1 VAGQAF
7 RLYRNGQLI
16 GRARDPFLQVSVPAT
31 RAQYRLERDLDLK
44 DLTRLA
50 NVSRTRWSFT
60 SASPGGQDP
69 YAVLPI
75 LDVDYQ
81 AAPLGGRNGAV
92 AGQPVTIDLH
102 VARQEGAPPGE
113 VVAAT
118 LQLSTNDG
126 ATWREIELERVAAGH
141 YRGVLPGARLRPGTW
156 VSLRTTAR
164 DATNSRVAQALIRAF
179 PVR

>member
-1 VAGQAF
+1 M
-7 RLYRNGQLI
+7 
-16 GRARDPFLQVSVPAT
+16 
-31 RAQYRLERDLDLK
+31 
-44 DLTRLA
+44 
-50 NVSRTRWSFT
+50 
-60 SASPGGQDP
+60 SASPGGGDP

-81 AAPLGGRNGAV
+81 ATPLGGRNGAV
-92 AGQPVTIDLH
+92 AGRPVTVDLRI
-102 VARQEGAPPGE
+102 ARQEGAPPGQ

-126 ATWREIELERVAAGH
+126 ATWKEIQLEQVEAGH
-141 YRGVLPGARLRPGTW
+141 YRGVLPGSRLRAGTW

-164 DATNSRVAQALIRAF
+164 EATNSRVAQALIRAF